1 MDYTPVACSPKKYR
15 RTTTAAHELAAAI
28 TFSSGI
34 VHYADKPEFFDSLP
48 ADVITLFRDA
58 PARWDETKCLLGEPG
73 RATVFA
79 RRTGKTWVIAGLNG
93 TSAPLPL
100 DLDLTSFNTFTKR
113 YAITEGKNA
122 SLQVIATRLPNADHW
137 QHMVPPRGGFLLR
150 LEKSEREIGN

>member
-1 MDYTPVACSPKKYR
+1 VP
-15 RTTTAAHELAAAI
+15 
-28 TFSSGI
+28 
-34 VHYADKPEFFDSLP
+34 
-48 ADVITLFRDA
+48 
-58 PARWDETKCLLGEPG
+58 PG
-73 RATVFA
+73 RT
-79 RRTGKTWVIAGLNG
+79 RAGDRVRAANWQDLGHCRVNG

-100 DLDLTSFNTFTKR
+100 DLDLASFNTFTKR